1 MNIVIQ
7 PRPIAEWGHSI
18 KTEHQAQLT
27 QLIASNWCNHTVSI
41 CPAIFFL
48 TMLFRFWIIF
58 TTALLLIVSTGYAAP
73 YQAKPSNFF
82 SLKLQNKIN
91 RKKIKQSCLWATFE
105 LNFGKTNLATV
116 LFAVFFFEFPS
127 TQFDLFCNFF
137 RGYFSHP
144 ISICFAQSFVCKKW
158 LRFQKQFKSRLNLF
172 FLFLFYLR
180 VEKLILTWKRFNNQ
194 LIQCNK
200 SEMSGKKQL

>member
-116 LFAVFFFEFPS
+116 LFAVFFWIPFNPIWFVL
-127 TQFDLFCNFF
+127 QFFSGVFFTPNFNLFCAKFCLQKVA
-137 RGYFSHP
+137 P
-144 ISICFAQSFVCKKW
+144 ISEA
-158 LRFQKQFKSRLNLF
+158 
-172 FLFLFYLR
+172 
-180 VEKLILTWKRFNNQ
+180 
-194 LIQCNK
+194 IQI
-200 SEMSGKKQL
+200 